1 LDVVTTSGPD
11 TDLAPCAD
19 LAPRHRRRAVGLAAA
34 AAEGWRDHVGG
45 ELRVVALDCRHSE
58 LMDADVLDRLG
69 PILAAELATE

>member
-19 LAPRHRRRAVGLAAA
+19 LAPRHRRRA
-34 AAEGWRDHVGG
+34 
-45 ELRVVALDCRHSE
+45 VALDCRHSE